1 MTFIVIGK
9 GVNIFFFLTNVAMW
23 WVFFRLLE
31 HDYMSAYMHKLDDG
45 FWYYGWF
52 DKLFTYDIYLVIYSM
67 SCLAMSKIYG
77 ILGGLLI
84 SGLVI
89 VEVMFS

>member
-1 MTFIVIGK
+1 
-9 GVNIFFFLTNVAMW
+9 
-23 WVFFRLLE
+23 
-31 HDYMSAYMHKLDDG
+31 MSASMHKLDDG

-67 SCLAMSKIYG
+67 SCLPMSKIYG

-89 VEVMFS
+89 VDVMLILVYDNLYGVYATYVS